1 MLYVFDIITYALIT
15 VQKLQINA
23 SGQLWPS
30 RGIRRARRELNIVYA
45 SNVSKVAVVQVSTGQ
60 FLKKGDRELISIKKH
75 LQYRKPR
82 HRSINRPKRWPSPSR
97 DEITVQTMCHKSP

>member
-60 FLKKGDRELISIKKH
+60 FLKKVIASSSALKSIYSIENLDIGQSIGLRDGH
-75 LQYRKPR
+75 LLAEMR
-82 HRSINRPKRWPSPSR
+82 
-97 DEITVQTMCHKSP
+97 

>member
-30 RGIRRARRELNIVYA
+30 RGIRRARRELNIAYA

-60 FLKKGDRELISIKKH
+60 FLKKVIASSSALKSIYSIENLDIGQSIGLRDGH
-75 LQYRKPR
+75 LLAEMR
-82 HRSINRPKRWPSPSR
+82 
-97 DEITVQTMCHKSP
+97 